1 MEEEDVISICADL
14 LDRGIIRRFG
24 PSINH
29 RELGYGAN
37 PMTVLKV
44 PEDRMDEVG
53 RLIASEPGVTHCY
66 SRSGWEYNLFFMI
79 HARTRDEGV
88 ARAKTIVERTGLNDY
103 RHLFS
108 LKEFKKVSFEIPKRT
123 RKEVSQ

>member
-1 MEEEDVISICADL
+1 
-14 LDRGIIRRFG
+14 
-24 PSINH
+24 
-29 RELGYGAN
+29 
-37 PMTVLKV
+37 MTVLKV